1 MTIAL
6 RDEHGVVFGNLDK
19 VSDRHLQVSIDAD
32 YQRGQVIEFQ
42 FALEGMRRS
51 VQGEA
56 AVIRVV
62 PDEKGGG
69 LCTYALKIVS
79 LSRDAK
85 RAFEAWLYE
94 LAQGGGTSAKPH
106 RDHASSIISTISRT
120 SERRREGERRL
131 ARLERSQPA
140 QNPSWVSSIAAS
152 QRSESRTGVG
162 RAAVRAALRGFAD
175 RSTDGSHSA
184 SVTSRAK
191 PDRLQ
196 VKVRTDTIPA
206 RIEARFS
213 DPATFLHQYRDHLDH
228 DVLFLRLEAAE
239 LPVDSAVRVHL
250 VLPTDDRMRCDAV
263 VGAHLP
269 SGTGLIL
276 HLEDQERSTLR
287 AVATQLMRQRRARSA
302 RGVTP

>member
-1 MTIAL
+1 MALRVSMTIAL

-79 LSRDAK
+79 LSSDAK

-196 VKVRTDTIPA
+196 VKVR
-206 RIEARFS
+206 
-213 DPATFLHQYRDHLDH
+213 PATFLHQYRDHLDH